1 MDFVQGHLCN
11 EEKHMNQIQ
20 VNTPRVMFAAM
31 RSGSG
36 KTTVTCGVL
45 AALKKQNIKVQAY
58 KCGPDY
64 IDPMFHRTVL
74 GIDTGNLDT
83 FFAGA
88 DAIGRILARDTKDAE
103 MCVMEGVMGYYDG
116 VGGTTTMAS
125 SYELS
130 KVTKTPV
137 VLIVDAKGAS
147 VTLAATIRGI
157 MEYKKDSRIAGV
169 ILNRVS
175 PMFYSRLKQVIE
187 TECGI
192 PVLGYLLEDASFAV
206 PSRHLGL
213 MQPDEMQKQRDWV
226 ETVAEA
232 VMKTIDINGI
242 LEIAAQAETLQ
253 IQAHV
258 DMRQN
263 FEDMQQEADDVR
275 QESVNILHEPA
286 DARQEIVDMQDESA
300 NTSCGH
306 AEESENCKFPSGY
319 RIGVARDAAFS
330 FYYRENLRMLED
342 MGAKLVYFSPLEDAH
357 VPKVDA
363 LIFGGGY
370 PELYA
375 KQLYDNRSMRA
386 SVRQALEAGM
396 PCHAECGGFLYLG
409 KSLADAEGNVYEMV
423 GFLDGAGFQTE
434 RLQRFGYVEL
444 APQDAGVFAVNTV
457 LRGHEFHY
465 WDSTDCGDACL
476 AWKPLSKQKTYPC
489 MVKKKGTF
497 AGFPHLYYAGA
508 EAFFYHLF
516 SGSNQ

>member
-1 MDFVQGHLCN
+1 MQHKN
-11 EEKHMNQIQ
+11 NIQ
-20 VNTPRVMFAAM
+20 VNTPRVMFAAT

-83 FFAGA
+83 FFADA

-103 MCVMEGVMGYYDG
+103 LIVMEGVMGYYDG

-147 VTLAATIRGI
+147 VTLAAIIRGI
-157 MEYKKDSRIAGV
+157 MEYKKDSRIVGV

-175 PMFYSRLKQVIE
+175 PMFYSRIKHVIE

-192 PVLGYLLEDASFAV
+192 PVLGYLPEDASFAV

-213 MQPDEMQKQRDWV
+213 LQPDEMQKQRDWV
-226 ETVAEA
+226 ETVAKA
-232 VMKTIDINGI
+232 ARKTIDIDGI
-242 LEIAAQAETLQ
+242 LEIAAQAEMLQ
-253 IQAHV
+253 IQKATG
-258 DMRQN
+258 
-263 FEDMQQEADDVR
+263 ETEK
-275 QESVNILHEPA
+275 S
-286 DARQEIVDMQDESA
+286 
-300 NTSCGH
+300 
-306 AEESENCKFPSGY
+306 KFPAGY

-342 MGAKLVYFSPLEDAH
+342 MGATLVYFSPLTDAH
-357 VPKVDA
+357 VSEVDA

-375 KQLYDNRSMRA
+375 KQLYENQSMRA
-386 SVRQALEAGM
+386 SVWQALEAGM

-423 GFLDGAGFQTE
+423 GFLDGAGFRTE

-444 APQDAGVFAVNTV
+444 ASQEADAFAVNTV

-476 AWKPLSKQKTYPC
+476 AWKPLSKQKTYSC

-508 EAFFYHLF
+508 ENFFYHLF
-516 SGSNQ
+516 LNSTENENR

>member
-1 MDFVQGHLCN
+1 MQHKN
-11 EEKHMNQIQ
+11 NIQ
-20 VNTPRVMFAAM
+20 VNTPRVMFAAT

-83 FFAGA
+83 FFADA

-103 MCVMEGVMGYYDG
+103 LIVMEGVMGYYDG

-147 VTLAATIRGI
+147 VTLAAIIRGI
-157 MEYKKDSRIAGV
+157 MEYKKDSRIVGV

-175 PMFYSRLKQVIE
+175 PMFYSRIKHVIE

-192 PVLGYLLEDASFAV
+192 PVLGYLPEDASFAV

-213 MQPDEMQKQRDWV
+213 LQPDEMQKQRDWV

-232 VMKTIDINGI
+232 ATKTIDIDGI
-242 LEIAAQAETLQ
+242 LEIAAQAEMLQ
-253 IQAHV
+253 IQKATG
-258 DMRQN
+258 
-263 FEDMQQEADDVR
+263 ETEK
-275 QESVNILHEPA
+275 S
-286 DARQEIVDMQDESA
+286 
-300 NTSCGH
+300 
-306 AEESENCKFPSGY
+306 KFPAGY

-342 MGAKLVYFSPLEDAH
+342 MGATLVYFSPLTDAH
-357 VPKVDA
+357 VSEVDA

-375 KQLYDNRSMRA
+375 KQLYENQSMRA
-386 SVRQALEAGM
+386 SVWQALEAGM

-423 GFLDGAGFQTE
+423 GFLDGAGFRTE

-444 APQDAGVFAVNTV
+444 APQEADAFAVNTV

-489 MVKKKGTF
+489 MVKKKATF

-508 EAFFYHLF
+508 PEFFSHLF
-516 SGSNQ
+516 FNDSQS

>member
-1 MDFVQGHLCN
+1 MQHKN
-11 EEKHMNQIQ
+11 NIQ
-20 VNTPRVMFAAM
+20 VNTPRVMFAAT

-83 FFAGA
+83 FFADA
-88 DAIGRILARDTKDAE
+88 DAIGRILARDTKDVE
-103 MCVMEGVMGYYDG
+103 LIVMEGVMGYYDG

-147 VTLAATIRGI
+147 VTLAAIIRGI
-157 MEYKKDSRIAGV
+157 MEYKKDSRIVGV

-175 PMFYSRLKQVIE
+175 PMFYSRIKHVIE

-192 PVLGYLLEDASFAV
+192 PVLGYLPEDASFAV

-213 MQPDEMQKQRDWV
+213 LQPDEMQKQRDWV

-232 VMKTIDINGI
+232 ARKTIDIDGI
-242 LEIAAQAETLQ
+242 LKIAAQAEMLQ
-253 IQAHV
+253 IQKATG
-258 DMRQN
+258 
-263 FEDMQQEADDVR
+263 ETEK
-275 QESVNILHEPA
+275 S
-286 DARQEIVDMQDESA
+286 
-300 NTSCGH
+300 
-306 AEESENCKFPSGY
+306 KFPAGY

-342 MGAKLVYFSPLEDAH
+342 MGATLVYFSPLTDAH
-357 VPKVDA
+357 VSEVDA

-375 KQLYDNRSMRA
+375 KQLYENQSMRA
-386 SVRQALEAGM
+386 SVWQALEAGM

-423 GFLDGAGFQTE
+423 GFLDGAGFRTE

-444 APQDAGVFAVNTV
+444 ASQEADAFAVNTV

-508 EAFFYHLF
+508 ENFFNHLF
-516 SGSNQ
+516 LNSTENENR

>member
-1 MDFVQGHLCN
+1 MQHKN
-11 EEKHMNQIQ
+11 NIQ
-20 VNTPRVMFAAM
+20 VNTPRVMFAAT

-83 FFAGA
+83 FFADA

-103 MCVMEGVMGYYDG
+103 LIVMEGVMGYYDG

-147 VTLAATIRGI
+147 VTLAAIIRGI
-157 MEYKKDSRIAGV
+157 MEYKKDSRIVGV

-175 PMFYSRLKQVIE
+175 PMFYSRIKHVIE

-192 PVLGYLLEDASFAV
+192 PVLGYLPEDASFAV
-206 PSRHLGL
+206 RSRHLGL
-213 MQPDEMQKQRDWV
+213 LQPDEMQKQRDWV

-232 VMKTIDINGI
+232 ARKTIDIDGI
-242 LEIAAQAETLQ
+242 LEIAAQAEMLQ
-253 IQAHV
+253 IQKATG
-258 DMRQN
+258 
-263 FEDMQQEADDVR
+263 ETEK
-275 QESVNILHEPA
+275 S
-286 DARQEIVDMQDESA
+286 
-300 NTSCGH
+300 
-306 AEESENCKFPSGY
+306 KFPAGY

-342 MGAKLVYFSPLEDAH
+342 MGATLVYFSPLTDAH
-357 VPKVDA
+357 VSEVDA

-375 KQLYDNRSMRA
+375 KQLYENQSMRA
-386 SVRQALEAGM
+386 SVWQALEAGM

-423 GFLDGAGFQTE
+423 GFLDGAGFRTE

-444 APQDAGVFAVNTV
+444 APQEADTFAVNTV

-508 EAFFYHLF
+508 ENFFYHLF
-516 SGSNQ
+516 LNSTENENR

>member
-20 VNTPRVMFAAM
+20 VNTPRVMLAAM

-88 DAIGRILARDTKDAE
+88 DAIGRILARDTMDAE
-103 MCVMEGVMGYYDG
+103 LIVMEGVMGYYDG

-192 PVLGYLLEDASFAV
+192 TVLGYLPENASFAV

-213 MQPDEMQKQRDWV
+213 LQPDEMQKQRDWV

-242 LEIAAQAETLQ
+242 LEIATQAETLR
-253 IQAHV
+253 IQKPV
-258 DMRQN
+258 
-263 FEDMQQEADDVR
+263 DVR
-275 QESVNILHEPA
+275 QET
-286 DARQEIVDMQDESA
+286 VDMQDEPVGI
-300 NTSCGH
+300 SCER
-306 AEESENCKFPSGY
+306 AEESDNCEFPSGY

-342 MGAKLVYFSPLEDAH
+342 MGAELVYFSPLADAH

-375 KQLYDNRSMRA
+375 KQLYDNQSMRA
-386 SVRQALEAGM
+386 SVRQALESGM

-423 GFLDGAGFQTE
+423 GFLDGAGFRTE

>member
-1 MDFVQGHLCN
+1 MQHKN
-11 EEKHMNQIQ
+11 NIQ
-20 VNTPRVMFAAM
+20 VNTPRVMFAAT

-83 FFAGA
+83 FFADA

-103 MCVMEGVMGYYDG
+103 LIVMEGVMGYYDG

-147 VTLAATIRGI
+147 VTLAAIIRGI
-157 MEYKKDSRIAGV
+157 MEYKKDSRIVGV

-175 PMFYSRLKQVIE
+175 PMFYSRIKHVIE

-192 PVLGYLLEDASFAV
+192 PMLGYLPEDASFAV

-213 MQPDEMQKQRDWV
+213 LQPDEMQKQRDWV

-232 VMKTIDINGI
+232 ARKTIDIDGI
-242 LEIAAQAETLQ
+242 LEIAAQAEMLQ
-253 IQAHV
+253 IQKATG
-258 DMRQN
+258 
-263 FEDMQQEADDVR
+263 ETEK
-275 QESVNILHEPA
+275 S
-286 DARQEIVDMQDESA
+286 
-300 NTSCGH
+300 
-306 AEESENCKFPSGY
+306 KFPAGY

-342 MGAKLVYFSPLEDAH
+342 MGATLVYFSPLTDAH
-357 VPKVDA
+357 VSEVDA

-375 KQLYDNRSMRA
+375 KQLYENRSMRA
-386 SVRQALEAGM
+386 SVWQALDAGM

-423 GFLDGAGFQTE
+423 GFLDGAGFRTE

-444 APQDAGVFAVNTV
+444 APQDSGVFAVNTV

-516 SGSNQ
+516 LDGAKTRR

>member
-1 MDFVQGHLCN
+1 MEYKN
-11 EEKHMNQIQ
+11 EIQ

-45 AALKKQNIKVQAY
+45 AALKKENIRIQAY

-64 IDPMFHRTVL
+64 IDPMFHRSVL

-83 FFAGA
+83 FFADA
-88 DAIGRILARDTKDAE
+88 DAIGHILARDTEDAE
-103 MCVMEGVMGYYDG
+103 LIVMEGVMGYYDG
-116 VGGTTTMAS
+116 VGGTTTTAS

-147 VTLAATIRGI
+147 VTLAAMIRGI

-175 PMFYSRLKQVIE
+175 PMFYSRIKHVIE

-192 PVLGYLLEDASFAV
+192 PVLGYLPEDASFAV

-213 MQPDEMQKQRDWV
+213 LQPDEMQKQRDWV
-226 ETVAEA
+226 DIVVEA
-232 VMKTIDINGI
+232 ATKTIDINGI

-253 IQAHV
+253 IQKPV
-258 DMRQN
+258 
-263 FEDMQQEADDVR
+263 DVR
-275 QESVNILHEPA
+275 Q
-286 DARQEIVDMQDESA
+286 D
-300 NTSCGH
+300 
-306 AEESENCKFPSGY
+306 CKFPSGY

-342 MGAKLVYFSPLEDAH
+342 MGAELVYFSPLADAH

-375 KQLYDNRSMRA
+375 KQLYENPSMRA
-386 SVRQALEAGM
+386 SVRQVLESGT

-423 GFLDGAGFQTE
+423 GFLDGAGYRTE

-444 APQDAGVFAVNTV
+444 APQEADAFAVNTV

-476 AWKPLSKQKTYPC
+476 AWKPLSKQKTYSC

-516 SGSNQ
+516 LDGAKTRR

>member
-1 MDFVQGHLCN
+1 MQHKN
-11 EEKHMNQIQ
+11 NIQ
-20 VNTPRVMFAAM
+20 VNTPRVMFAAT

-83 FFAGA
+83 FFADA

-103 MCVMEGVMGYYDG
+103 LIVMEGVMGYYDG

-147 VTLAATIRGI
+147 VTLAAIIRGI
-157 MEYKKDSRIAGV
+157 MEYKKDSRIVGV

-175 PMFYSRLKQVIE
+175 PMFYSRIRHVIE

-192 PVLGYLLEDASFAV
+192 PVLGYLPEDASFAV

-213 MQPDEMQKQRDWV
+213 LQPDEMQKQRDWV

-232 VMKTIDINGI
+232 ARKTIDIDGI
-242 LEIAAQAETLQ
+242 LEIAAQAEMLQ
-253 IQAHV
+253 IQKATG
-258 DMRQN
+258 
-263 FEDMQQEADDVR
+263 ETEK
-275 QESVNILHEPA
+275 S
-286 DARQEIVDMQDESA
+286 
-300 NTSCGH
+300 
-306 AEESENCKFPSGY
+306 KFPAGY

-342 MGAKLVYFSPLEDAH
+342 MGATLVYFSPLTDAH
-357 VPKVDA
+357 VSEVDA

-375 KQLYDNRSMRA
+375 KQLYGKQSMRA
-386 SVRQALEAGM
+386 SVWQALEAGM

-423 GFLDGAGFQTE
+423 GFLDGAGFRTE

-444 APQDAGVFAVNTV
+444 APQEADAFAVNTV

-508 EAFFYHLF
+508 ENFFYHLF
-516 SGSNQ
+516 LNSTENENR

>member
-1 MDFVQGHLCN
+1 MEHKN
-11 EEKHMNQIQ
+11 NIQ

-88 DAIGRILARDTKDAE
+88 DAIGHILVRDLRDAE

-157 MEYKKDSRIAGV
+157 MEYKKDSRITGV

-192 PVLGYLLEDASFAV
+192 PVLGYLPEDASFVV

-213 MQPDEMQKQRDWV
+213 LQPDEMQKQRDWV

-242 LEIAAQAETLQ
+242 FEIAAQAETLQ
-253 IQAHV
+253 IQKPA
-258 DMRQN
+258 
-263 FEDMQQEADDVR
+263 DVR
-275 QESVNILHEPA
+275 H
-286 DARQEIVDMQDESA
+286 D
-300 NTSCGH
+300 
-306 AEESENCKFPSGY
+306 CKFPSGY

-330 FYYRENLRMLED
+330 FYYRENLHMLED
-342 MGAKLVYFSPLEDAH
+342 MGVELVYFSPLVDAH

-375 KQLYDNRSMRA
+375 KQLYENRLMRA
-386 SVRQALEAGM
+386 SVWQALESGM

-423 GFLDGAGFQTE
+423 GFLDGAGFRTE

-508 EAFFYHLF
+508 EALFYHLF
-516 SGSNQ
+516 LDGAKTRR

>member
-1 MDFVQGHLCN
+1 MQHKN
-11 EEKHMNQIQ
+11 NIQ
-20 VNTPRVMFAAM
+20 VNTPRVMFAAT

-83 FFAGA
+83 FFADA

-103 MCVMEGVMGYYDG
+103 LIVMEGVMGYYDG

-147 VTLAATIRGI
+147 VTLAAIIRGI
-157 MEYKKDSRIAGV
+157 MEYKKDSRIVGV

-175 PMFYSRLKQVIE
+175 PMFYSRIKHVIE

-192 PVLGYLLEDASFAV
+192 PVLGYLPEDASFAV

-213 MQPDEMQKQRDWV
+213 LQPDEMQKQRDWV

-232 VMKTIDINGI
+232 ARKTIDIDGI
-242 LEIAAQAETLQ
+242 LKIAAQAEMLQ
-253 IQAHV
+253 IQKATG
-258 DMRQN
+258 
-263 FEDMQQEADDVR
+263 ETEK
-275 QESVNILHEPA
+275 S
-286 DARQEIVDMQDESA
+286 
-300 NTSCGH
+300 
-306 AEESENCKFPSGY
+306 KFPAGY

-342 MGAKLVYFSPLEDAH
+342 MGATLVYFSPLTDAH
-357 VPKVDA
+357 VSEVDA

-375 KQLYDNRSMRA
+375 KQLYENQSMRA
-386 SVRQALEAGM
+386 SVWQALESGM

-423 GFLDGAGFQTE
+423 GFLDGAGFRTE

-444 APQDAGVFAVNTV
+444 APQEADAFAVNTV

-508 EAFFYHLF
+508 ENFFYHLF
-516 SGSNQ
+516 LNSTENENR

>member
-1 MDFVQGHLCN
+1 MDLVQGHLCN

-64 IDPMFHRTVL
+64 IDPMFHRMVL
-74 GIDTGNLDT
+74 GLDTGNLDT
-83 FFAGA
+83 FFADA
-88 DAIGRILARDTKDAE
+88 DAIGHILARDTKDAE
-103 MCVMEGVMGYYDG
+103 LIVMEGVMGYYDG

-147 VTLAATIRGI
+147 VTLAAIIRGI
-157 MEYKKDSRIAGV
+157 MEYKMDSRIAGV

-175 PMFYSRLKQVIE
+175 PMFYSRIKHVIE
-187 TECGI
+187 AECGI
-192 PVLGYLLEDASFAV
+192 PVLGYLPENASFAV

-213 MQPDEMQKQRDWV
+213 LQPDEMQKQRDWV

-242 LEIAAQAETLQ
+242 FEIAAQAETLQ
-253 IQAHV
+253 IQKPV
-258 DMRQN
+258 
-263 FEDMQQEADDVR
+263 DVR
-275 QESVNILHEPA
+275 QDCEFPA
-286 DARQEIVDMQDESA
+286 
-300 NTSCGH
+300 
-306 AEESENCKFPSGY
+306 GY

-342 MGAKLVYFSPLEDAH
+342 MGAELVHFSPLADAEL
-357 VPKVDA
+357 PAVDA

-375 KQLYDNRSMRA
+375 KQLCENSSMRE
-386 SVRQALEAGM
+386 SILQALESGM

-423 GFLDGAGFQTE
+423 GFLDGAGYRTE
-434 RLQRFGYVEL
+434 WLQRFGYVEL
-444 APQDAGVFAVNTV
+444 APQEAGVFAVNTV

-465 WDSTDCGDACL
+465 WDSTDCGDVCL

>member
-1 MDFVQGHLCN
+1 MQHKN
-11 EEKHMNQIQ
+11 NIQ
-20 VNTPRVMFAAM
+20 VNTPRVMFAAT

-83 FFAGA
+83 FFADA

-103 MCVMEGVMGYYDG
+103 LIVMEGVMGYYDG

-147 VTLAATIRGI
+147 VTLAAIIRGI
-157 MEYKKDSRIAGV
+157 MEYKKDSRIVGV

-175 PMFYSRLKQVIE
+175 PMFYSRIKHVIE

-192 PVLGYLLEDASFAV
+192 PVLGYLPEDASFAV

-213 MQPDEMQKQRDWV
+213 LQPDEMQKQRDWV
-226 ETVAEA
+226 ETVAKA
-232 VMKTIDINGI
+232 ARKTIDIDGI
-242 LEIAAQAETLQ
+242 LEIAAQAEMLQ
-253 IQAHV
+253 IQKATG
-258 DMRQN
+258 
-263 FEDMQQEADDVR
+263 ETEK
-275 QESVNILHEPA
+275 S
-286 DARQEIVDMQDESA
+286 
-300 NTSCGH
+300 
-306 AEESENCKFPSGY
+306 KFPAGY

-342 MGAKLVYFSPLEDAH
+342 MGATLVYFSPLTDAH
-357 VPKVDA
+357 VSEMDA

-375 KQLYDNRSMRA
+375 KQLYENQSMRA
-386 SVRQALEAGM
+386 SVWQALEAGM

-423 GFLDGAGFQTE
+423 GFLDGAGFRTE

-444 APQDAGVFAVNTV
+444 ASQEADAFAVNTV

-508 EAFFYHLF
+508 ENFFYHLF
-516 SGSNQ
+516 LNSTENENR

>member
-1 MDFVQGHLCN
+1 MEHR
-11 EEKHMNQIQ
+11 NQIQ

-45 AALKKQNIKVQAY
+45 AALKKENIRMQAY

-83 FFAGA
+83 FFADA
-88 DAIGRILARDTKDAE
+88 DAIGRILARDTKNAE
-103 MCVMEGVMGYYDG
+103 LIVMEGVMGYYDG

-130 KVTKTPV
+130 KDTKTPV

-175 PMFYSRLKQVIE
+175 PMFYSRIKHVIE

-192 PVLGYLLEDASFAV
+192 PVLGYLPEDASFAV

-213 MQPDEMQKQRDWV
+213 LQPGEMQKQRDWV

-232 VMKTIDINGI
+232 ARKTIDIDGI
-242 LEIAAQAETLQ
+242 LEIAAQAEMLQ
-253 IQAHV
+253 IQKATG
-258 DMRQN
+258 
-263 FEDMQQEADDVR
+263 ETEK
-275 QESVNILHEPA
+275 
-286 DARQEIVDMQDESA
+286 
-300 NTSCGH
+300 
-306 AEESENCKFPSGY
+306 CKFPAGY

-342 MGAKLVYFSPLEDAH
+342 MGATLVFFSPLADAH
-357 VPKVDA
+357 VPEVDA

-375 KQLYDNRSMRA
+375 KQLYENQSMRV
-386 SVRQALEAGM
+386 SVRQALEYGM

-423 GFLDGAGFQTE
+423 GFLDGAGFRTE

-444 APQDAGVFAVNTV
+444 APQEADAFAVNTI

-465 WDSTDCGDACL
+465 WDSTDCGGACL

-497 AGFPHLYYAGA
+497 AGFPHLHYAGA
-508 EAFFYHLF
+508 ENFFYHLF
-516 SGSNQ
+516 LNSTENENR

>member
-1 MDFVQGHLCN
+1 MQHKN
-11 EEKHMNQIQ
+11 NIQ
-20 VNTPRVMFAAM
+20 VNTPRVMFAAT

-83 FFAGA
+83 FFADA
-88 DAIGRILARDTKDAE
+88 DAIGRILARDTKNAE
-103 MCVMEGVMGYYDG
+103 LIVMEGVMGYYDG

-175 PMFYSRLKQVIE
+175 PMFYSRIKHVIE

-192 PVLGYLLEDASFAV
+192 PVLGYLPEDASFAV

-213 MQPDEMQKQRDWV
+213 LQPGEMQKQRDWV

-232 VMKTIDINGI
+232 ARKTIDIDGI
-242 LEIAAQAETLQ
+242 LEIAAQAEMLQ
-253 IQAHV
+253 IQKATG
-258 DMRQN
+258 
-263 FEDMQQEADDVR
+263 ETEK
-275 QESVNILHEPA
+275 
-286 DARQEIVDMQDESA
+286 
-300 NTSCGH
+300 
-306 AEESENCKFPSGY
+306 CKFPAGY
-319 RIGVARDAAFS
+319 RIGVARDAVFS

-342 MGAKLVYFSPLEDAH
+342 MGATLVFFSPLADAH
-357 VPKVDA
+357 VPEVDA

-375 KQLYDNRSMRA
+375 KQLYENQSMRV

-423 GFLDGAGFQTE
+423 GFLDGAGFRTE

-444 APQDAGVFAVNTV
+444 APQEADAFAVNTV

-476 AWKPLSKQKTYPC
+476 AWKSLSKQKTYPC

-508 EAFFYHLF
+508 ENFFYHLF
-516 SGSNQ
+516 LNSTENENR

>member
-1 MDFVQGHLCN
+1 MQHKN
-11 EEKHMNQIQ
+11 NIQ
-20 VNTPRVMFAAM
+20 VNTPRVMFAAT

-83 FFAGA
+83 FFADA

-103 MCVMEGVMGYYDG
+103 LIVMEGVMGYYDG

-147 VTLAATIRGI
+147 VTLAAIIRGI
-157 MEYKKDSRIAGV
+157 MEYKKDSRSVGV

-175 PMFYSRLKQVIE
+175 PMCYSRIKHVIE

-192 PVLGYLLEDASFAV
+192 PVLGYLPEDASFAV

-213 MQPDEMQKQRDWV
+213 LQPDEMQKQRDWV

-232 VMKTIDINGI
+232 ARKTIDIDGI
-242 LEIAAQAETLQ
+242 LEIAAQAEMLQ
-253 IQAHV
+253 IQKATG
-258 DMRQN
+258 
-263 FEDMQQEADDVR
+263 ETEK
-275 QESVNILHEPA
+275 S
-286 DARQEIVDMQDESA
+286 
-300 NTSCGH
+300 
-306 AEESENCKFPSGY
+306 KFPAGY

-342 MGAKLVYFSPLEDAH
+342 MGATLVYFSPLTDAH
-357 VPKVDA
+357 VSEVDA

-375 KQLYDNRSMRA
+375 KQLYENQSMRA
-386 SVRQALEAGM
+386 SVWQALEAGM

-423 GFLDGAGFQTE
+423 GFLDGAGFRTE

-444 APQDAGVFAVNTV
+444 APQEADAFAVNTV

-508 EAFFYHLF
+508 ENFFYHLF
-516 SGSNQ
+516 LNSTENENR

>member
-1 MDFVQGHLCN
+1 MQHKN
-11 EEKHMNQIQ
+11 NIQ
-20 VNTPRVMFAAM
+20 VNTPRVMFAAT

-74 GIDTGNLDT
+74 GIDTRNLDT

-103 MCVMEGVMGYYDG
+103 LIVMEGVMGYYDG
-116 VGGTTTMAS
+116 VGGATTMAS

-147 VTLAATIRGI
+147 VTLAAIIRGI

-175 PMFYSRLKQVIE
+175 PMFYSRIKHVIE
-187 TECGI
+187 AECGI
-192 PVLGYLLEDASFAV
+192 SVLGYLPENASFAV

-213 MQPDEMQKQRDWV
+213 LQPEELQAQKDWV

-232 VMKTIDINGI
+232 VEKTVDINGI
-242 LEIAAQAETLQ
+242 FEIATQAEMLQ
-253 IQAHV
+253 IQKATG
-258 DMRQN
+258 
-263 FEDMQQEADDVR
+263 ETEK
-275 QESVNILHEPA
+275 S
-286 DARQEIVDMQDESA
+286 
-300 NTSCGH
+300 
-306 AEESENCKFPSGY
+306 KFPAGY

-342 MGAKLVYFSPLEDAH
+342 MGATLVYFSPLTDAH
-357 VPKVDA
+357 VSEVDA

-375 KQLYDNRSMRA
+375 KQLYENQSMRA
-386 SVRQALEAGM
+386 SVWQALEAGM

-423 GFLDGAGFQTE
+423 GFLDGAGFRTE

-444 APQDAGVFAVNTV
+444 APQEADAFAVNTV

-508 EAFFYHLF
+508 ENFFYHLF
-516 SGSNQ
+516 LNSTENENR

>member
-1 MDFVQGHLCN
+1 MQHKN
-11 EEKHMNQIQ
+11 NIQ
-20 VNTPRVMFAAM
+20 VNTPRVMFAAT

-83 FFAGA
+83 FFADA

-103 MCVMEGVMGYYDG
+103 LIVMEGVMGYYDG

-147 VTLAATIRGI
+147 VTLAAIIRGI
-157 MEYKKDSRIAGV
+157 MEYKKDSRIVGV

-175 PMFYSRLKQVIE
+175 PMFYSRIKHVIE

-192 PVLGYLLEDASFAV
+192 PVLGYLPEDASFAV

-213 MQPDEMQKQRDWV
+213 LQPDEMQKQRDWV
-226 ETVAEA
+226 ETVAKA
-232 VMKTIDINGI
+232 ARKTIDIDGI

-253 IQAHV
+253 AQKPA
-258 DMRQN
+258 
-263 FEDMQQEADDVR
+263 DVR
-275 QESVNILHEPA
+275 QNS
-286 DARQEIVDMQDESA
+286 
-300 NTSCGH
+300 
-306 AEESENCKFPSGY
+306 KFPSGY

-342 MGAKLVYFSPLEDAH
+342 MGATLVYFSPLADAELP
-357 VPKVDA
+357 VVDA

-375 KQLYDNRSMRA
+375 KQLCENSSMRE
-386 SVRQALEAGM
+386 SILQALESGM

-409 KSLADAEGNVYEMV
+409 KSLADAQGNVYEMV
-423 GFLDGAGFQTE
+423 GFLDGAGFRTE

-444 APQDAGVFAVNTV
+444 ASQDADAFAVNTV

-508 EAFFYHLF
+508 ENFFYHLF
-516 SGSNQ
+516 LNSTENENR

>member
-1 MDFVQGHLCN
+1 MYSYSRG
-11 EEKHMNQIQ
+11 EKMQHKNNIQ
-20 VNTPRVMFAAM
+20 VNTPRVMFAAT

-83 FFAGA
+83 FFADA

-103 MCVMEGVMGYYDG
+103 LIVMEGVMGYYDG

-147 VTLAATIRGI
+147 VTLAAIIRGI
-157 MEYKKDSRIAGV
+157 MEYKKDSRIVGV

-175 PMFYSRLKQVIE
+175 PMFYSRIKHVIE

-192 PVLGYLLEDASFAV
+192 PVLGYLPEDASFAV

-213 MQPDEMQKQRDWV
+213 LQPDEMQKQRDWV

-232 VMKTIDINGI
+232 ARKTIDIDGI
-242 LEIAAQAETLQ
+242 LEIAAQAEMLQ
-253 IQAHV
+253 IQKATG
-258 DMRQN
+258 
-263 FEDMQQEADDVR
+263 ETEK
-275 QESVNILHEPA
+275 
-286 DARQEIVDMQDESA
+286 
-300 NTSCGH
+300 
-306 AEESENCKFPSGY
+306 CKFPAGY

-342 MGAKLVYFSPLEDAH
+342 MGATLVFFSPLADAH
-357 VPKVDA
+357 VPEVDA

-375 KQLYDNRSMRA
+375 KQLYENQSMRV
-386 SVRQALEAGM
+386 SVRQALEYGM

-409 KSLADAEGNVYEMV
+409 KSLADAEGNVYEMA
-423 GFLDGAGFQTE
+423 GFLDGAGFRTE

-444 APQDAGVFAVNTV
+444 APQEADAFAVNTI

-465 WDSTDCGDACL
+465 WDSTDCGGACL

-489 MVKKKGTF
+489 MMKKKGTF

-508 EAFFYHLF
+508 ENFFYHLF
-516 SGSNQ
+516 LNSTENENR

>member
-1 MDFVQGHLCN
+1 MQHKN
-11 EEKHMNQIQ
+11 NIQ
-20 VNTPRVMFAAM
+20 VNTPRVMFAAT

-83 FFAGA
+83 FFADA

-103 MCVMEGVMGYYDG
+103 LIVMEGVMGYYDG

-147 VTLAATIRGI
+147 VTLAAIIRGI
-157 MEYKKDSRIAGV
+157 MEYKKDSRIVGV

-175 PMFYSRLKQVIE
+175 PMFYSRIKHVIE

-192 PVLGYLLEDASFAV
+192 PVLGYLPEDASFAV

-213 MQPDEMQKQRDWV
+213 LQPDEMQKQRDWV

-232 VMKTIDINGI
+232 ARKTIDIDGI
-242 LEIAAQAETLQ
+242 LEIAAQAEMLQ
-253 IQAHV
+253 IQKATG
-258 DMRQN
+258 
-263 FEDMQQEADDVR
+263 ETEK
-275 QESVNILHEPA
+275 S
-286 DARQEIVDMQDESA
+286 
-300 NTSCGH
+300 
-306 AEESENCKFPSGY
+306 KFPAGY

-342 MGAKLVYFSPLEDAH
+342 MGATLVYFSPLTDAH
-357 VPKVDA
+357 VSEVDA

-375 KQLYDNRSMRA
+375 KQLYENQSMRA
-386 SVRQALEAGM
+386 SVWQSLEAGM

-423 GFLDGAGFQTE
+423 GFLDGAGFRTE

-444 APQDAGVFAVNTV
+444 APQEADAFAVNTV

-476 AWKPLSKQKTYPC
+476 AWKPLSKQKTYSC

-508 EAFFYHLF
+508 ENFFYHLF
-516 SGSNQ
+516 LNSTENENR

>member
-1 MDFVQGHLCN
+1 
-11 EEKHMNQIQ
+11 MNQIQ

-88 DAIGRILARDTKDAE
+88 DAIGHILVRDLRDAE

-137 VLIVDAKGAS
+137 VLVVDAKGAS

-192 PVLGYLLEDASFAV
+192 PVLGYLPEDTSFAV

-213 MQPDEMQKQRDWV
+213 LQPGEMQKQRDWV

-242 LEIAAQAETLQ
+242 FEIAAQAETLQ
-253 IQAHV
+253 IQKPV
-258 DMRQN
+258 
-263 FEDMQQEADDVR
+263 DVR
-275 QESVNILHEPA
+275 QET
-286 DARQEIVDMQDESA
+286 VDMQDEPA
-300 NTSCGH
+300 GISCER
-306 AEESENCKFPSGY
+306 AEESENCEFPAGY

-330 FYYRENLRMLED
+330 FYYRENLLMLED
-342 MGAKLVYFSPLEDAH
+342 MGAELVYFSPLADAH

-386 SVRQALEAGM
+386 SVRQALESGM

-423 GFLDGAGFQTE
+423 GFLDGAGFRTE

-444 APQDAGVFAVNTV
+444 APQEAGVFAVNTV

-516 SGSNQ
+516 SGSNQIVRGYYVRRN

>member
-1 MDFVQGHLCN
+1 MQHKN
-11 EEKHMNQIQ
+11 NIQ
-20 VNTPRVMFAAM
+20 VNTPRVMFAAT

-83 FFAGA
+83 FFADA

-103 MCVMEGVMGYYDG
+103 LIVMEGVMGYYDG

-147 VTLAATIRGI
+147 VTLAAIIRGI
-157 MEYKKDSRIAGV
+157 MEYKKDSRIVGV

-175 PMFYSRLKQVIE
+175 PMFYSRIKHVIE

-192 PVLGYLLEDASFAV
+192 PVLGYLPEDASFAV

-213 MQPDEMQKQRDWV
+213 LQPDEMQKQRDWV
-226 ETVAEA
+226 ETVAKA
-232 VMKTIDINGI
+232 ARKTIDIDGI
-242 LEIAAQAETLQ
+242 LEIAAQAEMLQ
-253 IQAHV
+253 IQKATG
-258 DMRQN
+258 
-263 FEDMQQEADDVR
+263 ETEK
-275 QESVNILHEPA
+275 S
-286 DARQEIVDMQDESA
+286 
-300 NTSCGH
+300 
-306 AEESENCKFPSGY
+306 KFPAGY

-342 MGAKLVYFSPLEDAH
+342 MGATLVYFSPLTDAH
-357 VPKVDA
+357 VSEVDA

-375 KQLYDNRSMRA
+375 KQLYENQSMRA
-386 SVRQALEAGM
+386 SVWQALEAGM

-423 GFLDGAGFQTE
+423 GFLDGAGFRTE

-444 APQDAGVFAVNTV
+444 APQEADAFAVNTV

-476 AWKPLSKQKTYPC
+476 AWKPLSKQKTYSC
-489 MVKKKGTF
+489 MAKKKGTF

-508 EAFFYHLF
+508 ENFFYHLF
-516 SGSNQ
+516 LNSTENENR

>member
-1 MDFVQGHLCN
+1 MQHKN
-11 EEKHMNQIQ
+11 NIQ
-20 VNTPRVMFAAM
+20 VNTPRVMFAAT

-88 DAIGRILARDTKDAE
+88 DAIGRILARDTKEADLV
-103 MCVMEGVMGYYDG
+103 VMEGVMGYYDG
-116 VGGTTTMAS
+116 VGGATTMAS

-147 VTLAATIRGI
+147 VTLAAIIRGI

-175 PMFYSRLKQVIE
+175 PMFYSRIKHVIE

-192 PVLGYLLEDASFAV
+192 PVLGYLPEDASFAV

-213 MQPDEMQKQRDWV
+213 LQPDEMQKQRDWV
-226 ETVAEA
+226 ETVAKA
-232 VMKTIDINGI
+232 ARKTIDIDGI
-242 LEIAAQAETLQ
+242 LEIAAQAEMLQ
-253 IQAHV
+253 IQKATG
-258 DMRQN
+258 
-263 FEDMQQEADDVR
+263 ETEK
-275 QESVNILHEPA
+275 S
-286 DARQEIVDMQDESA
+286 
-300 NTSCGH
+300 
-306 AEESENCKFPSGY
+306 KFPAGY

-342 MGAKLVYFSPLEDAH
+342 MGATLVYFSPLTDAH
-357 VPKVDA
+357 VSEVDA

-375 KQLYDNRSMRA
+375 KQLYENQSMRA
-386 SVRQALEAGM
+386 SVWQALEAGM

-423 GFLDGAGFQTE
+423 GFLDGAGFRTE

-444 APQDAGVFAVNTV
+444 APQEADAFAVNTV

-508 EAFFYHLF
+508 ENFFYHLF
-516 SGSNQ
+516 LNSTENENR

>member
-1 MDFVQGHLCN
+1 MQHKN
-11 EEKHMNQIQ
+11 NIQ
-20 VNTPRVMFAAM
+20 VNTPRVMFAAT

-103 MCVMEGVMGYYDG
+103 LIVMEGVMGYYDG

-147 VTLAATIRGI
+147 VTLAAIIRGI
-157 MEYKKDSRIAGV
+157 MEYKKDSRIVGV

-175 PMFYSRLKQVIE
+175 PMFYSRSKHVIE

-192 PVLGYLLEDASFAV
+192 PVLGYLPEDASFAV

-213 MQPDEMQKQRDWV
+213 LQPDEMLKQRDWV

-232 VMKTIDINGI
+232 ARKTIDIDGI
-242 LEIAAQAETLQ
+242 LEIAAQAEMLQ
-253 IQAHV
+253 IQKATG
-258 DMRQN
+258 
-263 FEDMQQEADDVR
+263 ETEK
-275 QESVNILHEPA
+275 S
-286 DARQEIVDMQDESA
+286 
-300 NTSCGH
+300 
-306 AEESENCKFPSGY
+306 KFPAGY

-342 MGAKLVYFSPLEDAH
+342 MGATLVYFSPLTDAH
-357 VPKVDA
+357 VSEVDA

-375 KQLYDNRSMRA
+375 KQLYENQSMRA
-386 SVRQALEAGM
+386 SVWQALEAGM

-423 GFLDGAGFQTE
+423 GFLDGAGFRTE

-444 APQDAGVFAVNTV
+444 APQEADAFAVNTI

-465 WDSTDCGDACL
+465 WDSTDCGGACL

-508 EAFFYHLF
+508 ENFFYHLF
-516 SGSNQ
+516 LNSTENENR

>member
-1 MDFVQGHLCN
+1 MAA
-11 EEKHMNQIQ
+11 EKQ
-20 VNTPRVMFAAM
+20 P
-31 RSGSG
+31 
-36 KTTVTCGVL
+36 
-45 AALKKQNIKVQAY
+45 IKVQAY

-83 FFAGA
+83 FFADA

-103 MCVMEGVMGYYDG
+103 LIVMEGVMGYYDG

-147 VTLAATIRGI
+147 VTLAAIIRGI
-157 MEYKKDSRIAGV
+157 MEYKKDSRIVGV

-175 PMFYSRLKQVIE
+175 PMFYSRIKHVIE

-192 PVLGYLLEDASFAV
+192 PVLGYLPEDASFAV

-213 MQPDEMQKQRDWV
+213 LQPDEMQKQRDWV

-232 VMKTIDINGI
+232 ARKTIDIDGI
-242 LEIAAQAETLQ
+242 LEIAAQAEMLQ
-253 IQAHV
+253 IQKATG
-258 DMRQN
+258 
-263 FEDMQQEADDVR
+263 ETEK
-275 QESVNILHEPA
+275 S
-286 DARQEIVDMQDESA
+286 
-300 NTSCGH
+300 
-306 AEESENCKFPSGY
+306 KFPAGY

-342 MGAKLVYFSPLEDAH
+342 MGATLVYFSPLTDAH
-357 VPKVDA
+357 VSEVDA

-375 KQLYDNRSMRA
+375 KQLYENQSMRA
-386 SVRQALEAGM
+386 SVWQALEAGM

-423 GFLDGAGFQTE
+423 GFLDGAGFRTE

-444 APQDAGVFAVNTV
+444 ASQEADAFAVNTV

-508 EAFFYHLF
+508 ENFFYHLF
-516 SGSNQ
+516 LNSTENENR

>member
-1 MDFVQGHLCN
+1 MQHKN
-11 EEKHMNQIQ
+11 NIQ
-20 VNTPRVMFAAM
+20 VNTPRVMFAAT

-83 FFAGA
+83 FFADA
-88 DAIGRILARDTKDAE
+88 DAIGCILARDTKNAE
-103 MCVMEGVMGYYDG
+103 LIVMEGVMGYYDG

-130 KVTKTPV
+130 KDTKTPV

-147 VTLAATIRGI
+147 VTLAAIIRGI
-157 MEYKKDSRIAGV
+157 MEYKKDSRIVGV

-175 PMFYSRLKQVIE
+175 PMFYSRIKHVIE

-192 PVLGYLLEDASFAV
+192 PVLGYLPEDASFAV

-213 MQPDEMQKQRDWV
+213 LQPDEMQKQRDWV
-226 ETVAEA
+226 ETVAKA
-232 VMKTIDINGI
+232 ARKTIDIDGI
-242 LEIAAQAETLQ
+242 LEIAAQAEMLQ
-253 IQAHV
+253 IQKATG
-258 DMRQN
+258 
-263 FEDMQQEADDVR
+263 ETEK
-275 QESVNILHEPA
+275 S
-286 DARQEIVDMQDESA
+286 
-300 NTSCGH
+300 
-306 AEESENCKFPSGY
+306 KFPAGY

-342 MGAKLVYFSPLEDAH
+342 MGATLVYFSPLTDAH
-357 VPKVDA
+357 VSEVDA

-375 KQLYDNRSMRA
+375 KQLYENQSMRA
-386 SVRQALEAGM
+386 SVWQALEAGM

-423 GFLDGAGFQTE
+423 GFLDGAGFRTE

-444 APQDAGVFAVNTV
+444 APQEADAFAVNTV

-508 EAFFYHLF
+508 ENFFYHLF
-516 SGSNQ
+516 LNSTENENR

>member
-1 MDFVQGHLCN
+1 MQHKN
-11 EEKHMNQIQ
+11 NIQ
-20 VNTPRVMFAAM
+20 VNTPRVMFAAT

-74 GIDTGNLDT
+74 GINTGNLDT

-88 DAIGRILARDTKDAE
+88 DAIGRILARDTKDADLV
-103 MCVMEGVMGYYDG
+103 VMEGVMGYYDG

-137 VLIVDAKGAS
+137 ILVVDAKGAS
-147 VTLAATIRGI
+147 VTLAAIIRGI

-175 PMFYSRLKQVIE
+175 PMFYSRIKHVIE
-187 TECGI
+187 AECGI
-192 PVLGYLLEDASFAV
+192 SVLGYLPENASFAV

-213 MQPDEMQKQRDWV
+213 LQPEELQAQKDWV

-232 VMKTIDINGI
+232 VEKTVDINGI
-242 LEIAAQAETLQ
+242 FEIATQAETLQ
-253 IQAHV
+253 AQKPA
-258 DMRQN
+258 
-263 FEDMQQEADDVR
+263 DVR
-275 QESVNILHEPA
+275 QNS
-286 DARQEIVDMQDESA
+286 
-300 NTSCGH
+300 
-306 AEESENCKFPSGY
+306 KFPSGY

-342 MGAKLVYFSPLEDAH
+342 MGATLVYFSPLADAELP
-357 VPKVDA
+357 VVDA

-375 KQLYDNRSMRA
+375 KQLCENSSMRE
-386 SVRQALEAGM
+386 SILQALESGM

-409 KSLADAEGNVYEMV
+409 KSLADAQGNVYEMV
-423 GFLDGAGFQTE
+423 GFLDGAGFRTE

-444 APQDAGVFAVNTV
+444 ASQDADAFAVNTV

-508 EAFFYHLF
+508 ENFFYHLF
-516 SGSNQ
+516 LNSTENENR

>member
-1 MDFVQGHLCN
+1 MMDFVQGHLCN

-64 IDPMFHRTVL
+64 IDPMFHRMVL
-74 GIDTGNLDT
+74 GLDTGNLDT
-83 FFAGA
+83 FFADA
-88 DAIGRILARDTKDAE
+88 DAIGHILARDTKDAE
-103 MCVMEGVMGYYDG
+103 LIVMEGVMGYYDG

-175 PMFYSRLKQVIE
+175 PMFYSRIKQVIE

-192 PVLGYLLEDASFAV
+192 PVLGYLPEDASFAV

-213 MQPDEMQKQRDWV
+213 LQPEEMQKQRDWV

-242 LEIAAQAETLQ
+242 FEIAAQAETLQ
-253 IQAHV
+253 IQKPV
-258 DMRQN
+258 
-263 FEDMQQEADDVR
+263 DVR
-275 QESVNILHEPA
+275 Q
-286 DARQEIVDMQDESA
+286 D
-300 NTSCGH
+300 
-306 AEESENCKFPSGY
+306 CKFPSGY

-330 FYYRENLRMLED
+330 FYYRENLRMLEN
-342 MGAKLVYFSPLEDAH
+342 MGAELVHFSPLADAEL
-357 VPKVDA
+357 PAVDA

-375 KQLYDNRSMRA
+375 KQLCENSSMRE
-386 SVRQALEAGM
+386 SILQALESGM

-423 GFLDGAGFQTE
+423 GFLDGAGFRTE

-489 MVKKKGTF
+489 MVKKKGKF
-497 AGFPHLYYAGA
+497 AGFPHLYYVGA

-516 SGSNQ
+516 LNSSETQKI

>member
-83 FFAGA
+83 FFAGT
-88 DAIGRILARDTKDAE
+88 DAIGHILVRDLRDAE

-130 KVTKTPV
+130 KVTETPV

-192 PVLGYLLEDASFAV
+192 PVLGYLPEDASFAV

-213 MQPDEMQKQRDWV
+213 LQPDEMQKQRDWV

-232 VMKTIDINGI
+232 VTKTIDINGI

-253 IQAHV
+253 IQKPA
-258 DMRQN
+258 
-263 FEDMQQEADDVR
+263 DVR
-275 QESVNILHEPA
+275 Q
-286 DARQEIVDMQDESA
+286 D
-300 NTSCGH
+300 
-306 AEESENCKFPSGY
+306 CKFPSGY

-330 FYYRENLRMLED
+330 FYYRENLCMLED
-342 MGAKLVYFSPLEDAH
+342 MGAELVYFSPLADAH

-375 KQLYDNRSMRA
+375 KQLYENRSMRA
-386 SVRQALEAGM
+386 SVWQALESGM

-423 GFLDGAGFQTE
+423 GFLDGAGFRTE

-444 APQDAGVFAVNTV
+444 APQEADAFAVNTV

-508 EAFFYHLF
+508 EEFFYHLF

>member
-1 MDFVQGHLCN
+1 MQHKN
-11 EEKHMNQIQ
+11 NIQ
-20 VNTPRVMFAAM
+20 VNTPRVMFAAT

-83 FFAGA
+83 FFADA

-103 MCVMEGVMGYYDG
+103 LIVMEGVMGYYDG
-116 VGGTTTMAS
+116 VGGATTMAS

-147 VTLAATIRGI
+147 VTLAAIIRGI
-157 MEYKKDSRIAGV
+157 MEYKKDSRIVGV

-175 PMFYSRLKQVIE
+175 PMFYSRIKHVIE

-192 PVLGYLLEDASFAV
+192 PVLGYLPEDASFAV

-213 MQPDEMQKQRDWV
+213 LQPDEMQKQRDWV

-232 VMKTIDINGI
+232 ARKTIDIDGI
-242 LEIAAQAETLQ
+242 LEIAAQAEMLQ
-253 IQAHV
+253 IQKATG
-258 DMRQN
+258 
-263 FEDMQQEADDVR
+263 ETEK
-275 QESVNILHEPA
+275 S
-286 DARQEIVDMQDESA
+286 
-300 NTSCGH
+300 
-306 AEESENCKFPSGY
+306 KFPAGY

-342 MGAKLVYFSPLEDAH
+342 MGATLVYFSPLTDAH
-357 VPKVDA
+357 VSEVDA

-375 KQLYDNRSMRA
+375 KQLYENRSMRA
-386 SVRQALEAGM
+386 SVWQALDAGM

-423 GFLDGAGFQTE
+423 GFLDGAGFRTE

-444 APQDAGVFAVNTV
+444 APQDSGVFAVNTV

-508 EAFFYHLF
+508 ENFFYHLF
-516 SGSNQ
+516 LNSTENENR

>member
-1 MDFVQGHLCN
+1 MQHKN
-11 EEKHMNQIQ
+11 NIQ
-20 VNTPRVMFAAM
+20 VNTPRVMFAAT

-74 GIDTGNLDT
+74 GINTGNLDT

-103 MCVMEGVMGYYDG
+103 LIVMEGVMGYYDG

-147 VTLAATIRGI
+147 VTLAAIIRGI
-157 MEYKKDSRIAGV
+157 MEYKKDSRIVGV

-175 PMFYSRLKQVIE
+175 PMFYSRIKHVIE

-192 PVLGYLLEDASFAV
+192 PVLGYLPEDASFVV

-213 MQPDEMQKQRDWV
+213 LQPDEMQKQRDWV

-232 VMKTIDINGI
+232 ARKTIDIDGI
-242 LEIAAQAETLQ
+242 LEIAAQAEMLQ
-253 IQAHV
+253 IQKATG
-258 DMRQN
+258 
-263 FEDMQQEADDVR
+263 ETEK
-275 QESVNILHEPA
+275 S
-286 DARQEIVDMQDESA
+286 
-300 NTSCGH
+300 
-306 AEESENCKFPSGY
+306 KFPAGY

-342 MGAKLVYFSPLEDAH
+342 MGATLVYFSPLTDAH
-357 VPKVDA
+357 VSEVDA

-375 KQLYDNRSMRA
+375 KQLYENQSMRA
-386 SVRQALEAGM
+386 SVWQALEAGM

-423 GFLDGAGFQTE
+423 GFLDGAGFRTE

-444 APQDAGVFAVNTV
+444 APQEADAFAVNAV

-508 EAFFYHLF
+508 ENFFYHLF
-516 SGSNQ
+516 LNSTENENR

>member
-1 MDFVQGHLCN
+1 MQHKN
-11 EEKHMNQIQ
+11 NIQ
-20 VNTPRVMFAAM
+20 VNTPRVMFAAT

-83 FFAGA
+83 FFADA

-103 MCVMEGVMGYYDG
+103 LIVMEGVMGYYDG

-147 VTLAATIRGI
+147 VTLAAIIRGI
-157 MEYKKDSRIAGV
+157 MEYKKDSRIVGV

-175 PMFYSRLKQVIE
+175 PMFSSRIKHVIE

-192 PVLGYLLEDASFAV
+192 PVLGYLPEDASFAV

-213 MQPDEMQKQRDWV
+213 LQPDEMQKQRDWV
-226 ETVAEA
+226 ETVAKA
-232 VMKTIDINGI
+232 ARKTIDIDGI
-242 LEIAAQAETLQ
+242 LEIAAQAEMLQ
-253 IQAHV
+253 IQKATG
-258 DMRQN
+258 
-263 FEDMQQEADDVR
+263 ETEK
-275 QESVNILHEPA
+275 S
-286 DARQEIVDMQDESA
+286 
-300 NTSCGH
+300 
-306 AEESENCKFPSGY
+306 KFPAGY

-342 MGAKLVYFSPLEDAH
+342 MGATLVYFSPLTDAH
-357 VPKVDA
+357 VSEVDA

-375 KQLYDNRSMRA
+375 KQLYENQSMRA
-386 SVRQALEAGM
+386 SVWQALEAGM

-423 GFLDGAGFQTE
+423 GFLDGAGFRTE

-444 APQDAGVFAVNTV
+444 APQEADAFAVNTV

-476 AWKPLSKQKTYPC
+476 AWKPLSKQKTYSC

-508 EAFFYHLF
+508 ENFFYHLF
-516 SGSNQ
+516 LNSTENENR

>member
-1 MDFVQGHLCN
+1 MEHRN
-11 EEKHMNQIQ
+11 KIQ

-31 RSGSG
+31 RSGCG
-36 KTTVTCGVL
+36 KTTITCGVL
-45 AALKKQNIKVQAY
+45 AALKKENIRMQAY

-83 FFAGA
+83 FFADA
-88 DAIGRILARDTKDAE
+88 DAIGRILARDTKEAE
-103 MCVMEGVMGYYDG
+103 LVVMEGVMGYYDG

-130 KVTKTPV
+130 KVTKTPTI
-137 VLIVDAKGAS
+137 LIVDAKGAS

-175 PMFYSRLKQVIE
+175 PMFYSRIKHVIE

-192 PVLGYLLEDASFAV
+192 PVLGYLPENASFAV

-213 MQPDEMQKQRDWV
+213 LQPDEMQKQRDWV
-226 ETVAEA
+226 ETVADA
-232 VMKTIDINGI
+232 ARKTIDIDGI
-242 LEIAAQAETLQ
+242 LGIAAQAEMLQ
-253 IQAHV
+253 IQKPADARH
-258 DMRQN
+258 DSG
-263 FEDMQQEADDVR
+263 DMQQESNDGRQESVDILHELSDVR
-275 QESVNILHEPA
+275 QEPVNMSYE
-286 DARQEIVDMQDESA
+286 R
-300 NTSCGH
+300 
-306 AEESENCKFPSGY
+306 AEETEICKFPSGY

-342 MGAKLVYFSPLEDAH
+342 MGATLVYFSPLADAH
-357 VPKVDA
+357 VPEVDA

-375 KQLYDNRSMRA
+375 KQLYENQSMRT
-386 SVRQALEAGM
+386 SVWQALESGM

-409 KSLADAEGNVYEMV
+409 RSLADVEENVYEMV
-423 GFLDGAGFQTE
+423 GFLDGAGFRTE

-444 APQDAGVFAVNTV
+444 ASQEADAFAVNTI

-465 WDSTDCGDACL
+465 WDSTDCGDVCL
-476 AWKPLSKQKTYPC
+476 AWKPLSRQKTYPC

-497 AGFPHLYYAGA
+497 AGFPHLYYVGA
-508 EAFFYHLF
+508 EAFFYDLF
-516 SGSNQ
+516 CGNRGK

>member
-1 MDFVQGHLCN
+1 MDRSSWGETMEHR
-11 EEKHMNQIQ
+11 NQIQ

-45 AALKKQNIKVQAY
+45 AALKKENISMQAY

-83 FFAGA
+83 FFADA
-88 DAIGRILARDTKDAE
+88 DAIGCILARDTKNAE
-103 MCVMEGVMGYYDG
+103 LIVMEGVMGYYDG

-130 KVTKTPV
+130 KDTKTPV

-175 PMFYSRLKQVIE
+175 PMFYSRIKHVIE

-192 PVLGYLLEDASFAV
+192 PVLGYLPEDASFAV

-213 MQPDEMQKQRDWV
+213 LQPGEMQKQRDWV

-232 VMKTIDINGI
+232 ARKTIDIDGI
-242 LEIAAQAETLQ
+242 LEIAAQAEMLQ
-253 IQAHV
+253 IQKATG
-258 DMRQN
+258 
-263 FEDMQQEADDVR
+263 ETEK
-275 QESVNILHEPA
+275 
-286 DARQEIVDMQDESA
+286 
-300 NTSCGH
+300 
-306 AEESENCKFPSGY
+306 CKFPAGY

-342 MGAKLVYFSPLEDAH
+342 MGATLEFFSPLADAH
-357 VPKVDA
+357 VPEVDA

-375 KQLYDNRSMRA
+375 KQLYENQSMRV
-386 SVRQALEAGM
+386 SVRQALEYGM

-423 GFLDGAGFQTE
+423 GFLDGAGFRTE

-444 APQDAGVFAVNTV
+444 APQEADAFAVNTV

-465 WDSTDCGDACL
+465 WDSTDCGGACL

-508 EAFFYHLF
+508 ENFFYHLF
-516 SGSNQ
+516 LNSTENENR

>member
-1 MDFVQGHLCN
+1 MQHKN
-11 EEKHMNQIQ
+11 NIQ
-20 VNTPRVMFAAM
+20 VNTPRVMFAAT

-83 FFAGA
+83 FFADA

-103 MCVMEGVMGYYDG
+103 LIVMEGVMGYYDG

-147 VTLAATIRGI
+147 DTLAAIIRGI
-157 MEYKKDSRIAGV
+157 MEYKKDSRIVGV

-175 PMFYSRLKQVIE
+175 PMFYSRIKHVIE

-192 PVLGYLLEDASFAV
+192 PVLGYLPEDASFAV

-213 MQPDEMQKQRDWV
+213 LQPDEMQKQRDWV

-232 VMKTIDINGI
+232 ARKTIDIDGI
-242 LEIAAQAETLQ
+242 LKIAAQAEMLQ
-253 IQAHV
+253 IQKATG
-258 DMRQN
+258 
-263 FEDMQQEADDVR
+263 ETEK
-275 QESVNILHEPA
+275 S
-286 DARQEIVDMQDESA
+286 
-300 NTSCGH
+300 
-306 AEESENCKFPSGY
+306 KFPAGY

-342 MGAKLVYFSPLEDAH
+342 MGATLVYFSPLTDAH
-357 VPKVDA
+357 VSEVDA

-375 KQLYDNRSMRA
+375 KQLYENQSMRA
-386 SVRQALEAGM
+386 SVWQALEAGM

-409 KSLADAEGNVYEMV
+409 KTLADAEGNVYEMV
-423 GFLDGAGFQTE
+423 GFLDGAGFRTE

-444 APQDAGVFAVNTV
+444 APQEADAFAVNTV

-508 EAFFYHLF
+508 ENFFYHLF
-516 SGSNQ
+516 LNSTENENR

>member
-1 MDFVQGHLCN
+1 MQHKN
-11 EEKHMNQIQ
+11 NIQ
-20 VNTPRVMFAAM
+20 VNTPRVMFAAT

-103 MCVMEGVMGYYDG
+103 LIVMEGVMGYYDG

-147 VTLAATIRGI
+147 VTLAAIIRGI
-157 MEYKKDSRIAGV
+157 MEYKKDSRIVGV

-175 PMFYSRLKQVIE
+175 PMFYSRIKHVIE

-192 PVLGYLLEDASFAV
+192 PVLGYLPEDASFAV

-213 MQPDEMQKQRDWV
+213 LQPDEMQKQRDWV

-232 VMKTIDINGI
+232 ARKTIDIDGI
-242 LEIAAQAETLQ
+242 LEIAAQAEMLQ
-253 IQAHV
+253 IQKATG
-258 DMRQN
+258 
-263 FEDMQQEADDVR
+263 ETEK
-275 QESVNILHEPA
+275 S
-286 DARQEIVDMQDESA
+286 
-300 NTSCGH
+300 
-306 AEESENCKFPSGY
+306 KFPAGY

-342 MGAKLVYFSPLEDAH
+342 MGATLVYFSPLTDAH
-357 VPKVDA
+357 VSEVDA

-375 KQLYDNRSMRA
+375 KQLYENQSKRA
-386 SVRQALEAGM
+386 SVWQALEAGM

-423 GFLDGAGFQTE
+423 GFLDGAGFRTE

-444 APQDAGVFAVNTV
+444 APQEADAFAVNTV

-508 EAFFYHLF
+508 ENFFYHLF
-516 SGSNQ
+516 LNSTENENR

>member
-1 MDFVQGHLCN
+1 MQHKN
-11 EEKHMNQIQ
+11 NIQ
-20 VNTPRVMFAAM
+20 VNTPRVMFAAT

-83 FFAGA
+83 FFADA

-103 MCVMEGVMGYYDG
+103 LIVMEGVMGYYDG
-116 VGGTTTMAS
+116 VGGATTMAS

-147 VTLAATIRGI
+147 VTLAAIIRGI
-157 MEYKKDSRIAGV
+157 MEYKKDSRIVGV

-175 PMFYSRLKQVIE
+175 PMFYSRIKHVIE
-187 TECGI
+187 AECGI
-192 PVLGYLLEDASFAV
+192 PVLGYLPEDASFAV

-213 MQPDEMQKQRDWV
+213 LQPDEMQKQRDWV
-226 ETVAEA
+226 ETVAKA
-232 VMKTIDINGI
+232 ARKTIDIDGI
-242 LEIAAQAETLQ
+242 LEIAAQAEMLQ
-253 IQAHV
+253 IQKATG
-258 DMRQN
+258 
-263 FEDMQQEADDVR
+263 ETEK
-275 QESVNILHEPA
+275 S
-286 DARQEIVDMQDESA
+286 
-300 NTSCGH
+300 
-306 AEESENCKFPSGY
+306 KFPAGY

-342 MGAKLVYFSPLEDAH
+342 MGATLVYFSPLTDAH
-357 VPKVDA
+357 VSEVDA

-375 KQLYDNRSMRA
+375 KQLYENQSMRA
-386 SVRQALEAGM
+386 SVWQALEAGM

-423 GFLDGAGFQTE
+423 GFLDGAGFRTE

-444 APQDAGVFAVNTV
+444 APQEADAFAVNTV

-508 EAFFYHLF
+508 ENFFYHLF
-516 SGSNQ
+516 LNSTENENR

>member
-1 MDFVQGHLCN
+1 MEHRS
-11 EEKHMNQIQ
+11 KIQ

-36 KTTVTCGVL
+36 KTTITCGVL
-45 AALKKQNIKVQAY
+45 AALKKENIRIQAY

-83 FFAGA
+83 FFADV

-103 MCVMEGVMGYYDG
+103 LAVMEGVMGYYDG

-137 VLIVDAKGAS
+137 ILIVDAKGAS

-175 PMFYSRLKQVIE
+175 PMFYSRIKHVIE

-192 PVLGYLLEDASFAV
+192 PVLGYLPENASFAV

-213 MQPDEMQKQRDWV
+213 MQPDEMQKQKDWV

-232 VMKTIDINGI
+232 ARKTIDINGI

-253 IQAHV
+253 IQKPV
-258 DMRQN
+258 DVRQ
-263 FEDMQQEADDVR
+263 DSGDIQQQPNDGRQAPIDILHELADVR
-275 QESVNILHEPA
+275 QEPENMSYE
-286 DARQEIVDMQDESA
+286 R
-300 NTSCGH
+300 
-306 AEESENCKFPSGY
+306 AEEKEDCKFPAGY

-342 MGAKLVYFSPLEDAH
+342 MGATLVYFSPLADAH
-357 VPKVDA
+357 VPEVDA

-375 KQLYDNRSMRA
+375 KQLYENQSMRA
-386 SVRQALEAGM
+386 SVWQALESGM

-423 GFLDGAGFQTE
+423 GFLDGAGFRTE

-444 APQDAGVFAVNTV
+444 APQETDAFAVNAI

-516 SGSNQ
+516 SGSRGI

>member
-1 MDFVQGHLCN
+1 MQHKN
-11 EEKHMNQIQ
+11 NIQ
-20 VNTPRVMFAAM
+20 VNTPRVMFAAT

-83 FFAGA
+83 FFADA

-103 MCVMEGVMGYYDG
+103 LIVMEGVMGYYDG

-147 VTLAATIRGI
+147 VTLAAIIRGI
-157 MEYKKDSRIAGV
+157 MEYKKNSRIVGV

-175 PMFYSRLKQVIE
+175 PMFYSRIKHVIE

-192 PVLGYLLEDASFAV
+192 PVLGYLPEDASFAV

-213 MQPDEMQKQRDWV
+213 LQPDEMQKQRDWV

-232 VMKTIDINGI
+232 VEKTVDLDGI
-242 LEIAAQAETLQ
+242 LTLAAQRTDSEPGCAERRIEDEIMQGETTGGKSGSEMTGKT
-253 IQAHV
+253 H
-258 DMRQN
+258 QN
-263 FEDMQQEADDVR
+263 EDGCR
-275 QESVNILHEPA
+275 
-286 DARQEIVDMQDESA
+286 
-300 NTSCGH
+300 
-306 AEESENCKFPSGY
+306 FPQGY

-342 MGAKLVYFSPLEDAH
+342 MGATLVHFSPLADAEL
-357 VPKVDA
+357 PAVDA

-375 KQLYDNRSMRA
+375 KQLCENSSMRE
-386 SVRQALEAGM
+386 SILQALEAGM

-423 GFLDGAGFQTE
+423 GFLDGAGFRTE

-444 APQDAGVFAVNTV
+444 APQEADAFAVNTV

-489 MVKKKGTF
+489 MVKKKATF

-508 EAFFYHLF
+508 PEFFFHLF
-516 SGSNQ
+516 FNDSQM

>member
-1 MDFVQGHLCN
+1 MQHKN
-11 EEKHMNQIQ
+11 NIQ
-20 VNTPRVMFAAM
+20 VNTPRVMFAAT

-83 FFAGA
+83 FFADA

-103 MCVMEGVMGYYDG
+103 LIVMEGVMGYYDG

-147 VTLAATIRGI
+147 VTLAAIIRGI
-157 MEYKKDSRIAGV
+157 MEYKKDSRIVGV

-175 PMFYSRLKQVIE
+175 PMFYSRIKHVIE
-187 TECGI
+187 TESGI
-192 PVLGYLLEDASFAV
+192 PVLGYLSEDASFAV

-213 MQPDEMQKQRDWV
+213 LQPDEMQKQRDWV

-232 VMKTIDINGI
+232 ARKTIDIDGI
-242 LEIAAQAETLQ
+242 LEIAAQAEMLQ
-253 IQAHV
+253 IQKATG
-258 DMRQN
+258 
-263 FEDMQQEADDVR
+263 ETEK
-275 QESVNILHEPA
+275 S
-286 DARQEIVDMQDESA
+286 
-300 NTSCGH
+300 
-306 AEESENCKFPSGY
+306 KFPAGY

-342 MGAKLVYFSPLEDAH
+342 MGATLVYFSPLTDAH
-357 VPKVDA
+357 VSEVDA

-375 KQLYDNRSMRA
+375 KQLYENRSMRA
-386 SVRQALEAGM
+386 SVWQALDAGM

-423 GFLDGAGFQTE
+423 GFLDGAGFRTE

-444 APQDAGVFAVNTV
+444 APQDSGVFAVNTV

-516 SGSNQ
+516 LDGAKTRR